1 MDDNIR
7 QIIATKILLGDNSQ
21 YLFLKWLLGNKF
33 NNKFNNQPVL
43 LKYGNQ
49 YNISYEN
56 ECWVIITNKL
66 LPNEIVFVADESC
79 DISALPAA
87 SETKFFIFEEF
98 PFQKESINTLIY
110 KLKSVYVDNCFIAVI
125 LNEKF
130 EYAST
135 DIDNPQK
142 ALQTAEIHYRQ
153 YLGNVIVISNED
165 DIYSILGY
173 ISTYQNIIK
182 NKAAFSLM
190 YYKFLANNLEKFY
203 KMEIIVGFW
212 EAYSYKFNVDI
223 CSFNSIDID
232 KKKPYISIWDMYAKA
247 AERKL
252 FDIKNGI
259 FSKKITEFYKDKL
272 SKINIIIWN
281 IDKDADILLSVLKQE
296 FILAANNSN
305 YGKKYRG
312 KRVIVTNKYEY
323 NILIG
328 KKDCSNSC
336 YGINAD
342 FSNFV
347 DDFINKKCLE
357 ILVKRMKIQY
367 QRLEDILNE

>member
-153 YLGNVIVISNED
+153 YLENVIVISNED

-182 NKAAFSLM
+182 NKATFSLM
-190 YYKFLANNLEKFY
+190 Y
-203 KMEIIVGFW
+203 
-212 EAYSYKFNVDI
+212 
-223 CSFNSIDID
+223 
-232 KKKPYISIWDMYAKA
+232 
-247 AERKL
+247 
-252 FDIKNGI
+252 
-259 FSKKITEFYKDKL
+259 
-272 SKINIIIWN
+272 
-281 IDKDADILLSVLKQE
+281 
-296 FILAANNSN
+296 
-305 YGKKYRG
+305 
-312 KRVIVTNKYEY
+312 
-323 NILIG
+323 
-328 KKDCSNSC
+328 
-336 YGINAD
+336 
-342 FSNFV
+342 
-347 DDFINKKCLE
+347 
-357 ILVKRMKIQY
+357 
-367 QRLEDILNE
+367 